1 MVLLIDANVVLDY
14 VCQREPHYECV
25 NRLIDL
31 TQKFKCK
38 TYVAFHSMS
47 VIWYVL
53 RKHAENSRRR
63 ELLFGITDVFTVTSA
78 SHEAVVDAIGDE
90 NFSDFEDCLQE
101 KCALQ
106 CGADYIVT
114 RNVKDFAASK
124 IPAVTPAKM
133 CEIISQS

>member
-14 VCQREPHYECV
+14 VCKREPHCECV

-47 VIWYVL
+47 IIWYVL
-53 RKHAENSRRR
+53 RKHTEKSKRR
-63 ELLFGITDVFTVTSA
+63 EFLFGITDVFTVTSA
-78 SHEAVVDAIGDE
+78 PHEAVVEAIGDE

-106 CGADYIVT
+106 CNADYIVT
-114 RNVKDFAASK
+114 RNVKDFASSE
-124 IPAVTPAKM
+124 IPAVTPAEM

>member
-1 MVLLIDANVVLDY
+1 MVLLIDANIVLDY
-14 VCQREPHYECV
+14 IWKREPHYECV

-38 TYVAFHSMS
+38 TYVAFHSIS

-53 RKHAENSRRR
+53 RKNTEHSKRR
-63 ELLFGITDVFTVTSA
+63 ELLFRVTDLFTVTSA
-78 SHEAVVDAIGDE
+78 SHEAVVDAIADE

-106 CGADYIVT
+106 CGANYIVT
-114 RNVKDFAASK
+114 RNVKDFEASK
-124 IPAVTPAKM
+124 ILAVTPAEM
-133 CEIISQS
+133 CEILSES